1 MITNR
6 IYQWARSQPRNPA
19 VISGDVTISYAAFA
33 NAIESARVFLGGQD
47 LQLHQTAIVLSE
59 SLLDAWVFIMALRAL
74 GLNTACVQSAD
85 RVGAIGLRNVAC
97 VVIPEAEASKFASAS
112 FERLRTILVPGAL
125 FAKILTSEPPR
136 HPEQAPPFGG
146 HILFTSGT
154 TGTYKKVFLNGH
166 DEERRNMARAQAYP
180 LTKNMIYHTGN
191 LALWS
196 STGFKMPSAV
206 WHTGGC
212 VVMDSERDLYKNFF
226 RRAIDLS
233 ILTPSMLREL
243 VQSLGTGSI
252 HNGCEIL
259 VAAGFLPIELAQE
272 TTRRVTNRIGI
283 SYGATELATP
293 ALLSR
298 SCAEGDLYWLAPA
311 PNRTVRIVDENGDD
325 CPPGQQG
332 ELRIRL
338 MDIDCTSYIDDEE
351 TTTKVFRDGY
361 FCPGDMAVSR
371 ADGRIRILGR
381 TADVLNLRG
390 QKIAV
395 APIELAIQHA
405 LRVDEVC
412 LLSGLNDAGQE
423 ELVVAIQSAAKPPR
437 AALEQIVRDFPS
449 FERVRFEFFKDFPRT
464 ATATRKTQRSALRR
478 LVFPVP
484 RT

>member
-1 MITNR
+1 MITSR
-6 IYQWARSQPRNPA
+6 IYHWAHSQPASPA
-19 VISGDVTISYAAFA
+19 VIFNDEVLSYAAFA
-33 NAIESARVFLGGQD
+33 NAIESARVFLGGQG
-47 LQLHQTAIVLSE
+47 LQLYQTAIVLSE
-59 SLLDAWVFIMALRAL
+59 SLLDAWVFVMALRAL

-85 RVGAIGLRNVAC
+85 RVAAVGRRDVAC
-97 VVIPEAEASKFASAS
+97 VVIPEVEVSKFTSTS
-112 FERLRTILVPGAL
+112 LERIRTILVPGDL
-125 FAKILTSEPPR
+125 FVKILTSGPPR
-136 HPEQAPPFGG
+136 DPEQALPFGG

-166 DEERRNMARAQAYP
+166 YEDRRNVARAQAYP
-180 LTKNMIYHTGN
+180 LSKNVIYHTGN
-191 LALWS
+191 LGLWS

-212 VVMDSERDLYKNFF
+212 VVIDTRQDPFKNFF
-226 RRAIDLS
+226 HRAIDLS

-259 VAAGFLPIELAQE
+259 VAAGFLPKELAQQ
-272 TTRRVTNRIGI
+272 TARCVTNRLGI

-293 ALLSR
+293 ALFSR
-298 SCAEGDLYWLAPA
+298 KRAEGDLYWLTPA

-338 MDIDCTSYIDDEE
+338 MDIDCTSYVDDEE
-351 TTTKVFRDGY
+351 TSTKAFRDGY

-371 ADGRIRILGR
+371 ADGLIRILGR

-395 APIELAIQHA
+395 APIESAIQHA

-449 FERVRFEFFKDFPRT
+449 FERVP
-464 ATATRKTQRSALRR
+464 L
-478 LVFPVP
+478 
-484 RT
+484 

>member
-1 MITNR
+1 MITSR
-6 IYQWARSQPRNPA
+6 IYQWAHSQPANPA
-19 VISGDVTISYAAFA
+19 VIFNDEVLSYAAFA
-33 NAIESARVFLGGQD
+33 NAIESARVFLGGQG
-47 LQLHQTAIVLSE
+47 LQLHRTAIVLSE
-59 SLLDAWVFIMALRAL
+59 SLLDAWVFVMALRAL

-85 RVGAIGLRNVAC
+85 RVGAIGRRNVAC
-97 VVIPEAEASKFASAS
+97 VVIPEVEVSKFTSTS
-112 FERLRTILVPGAL
+112 LERLRRILVPGDL
-125 FAKILTSEPPR
+125 FVKILTSGPPR
-136 HPEQAPPFGG
+136 HPEQTPPFGG

-154 TGTYKKVFLNGH
+154 TGTYKRVFLHGH
-166 DEERRNMARAQAYP
+166 YEDRRNVARAEAYP

-191 LALWS
+191 LGLWS

-212 VVMDSERDLYKNFF
+212 VVIDTRRDPFKNFF

-243 VQSLGTGSI
+243 VHSRGTGSI
-252 HNGCEIL
+252 RNGCEIL
-259 VAAGFLPIELAQE
+259 VAAGFLPKELAQE
-272 TTRRVTNRIGI
+272 TARRVTNRVGI

-325 CPPGQQG
+325 CPPGRQG

-338 MDIDCTSYIDDEE
+338 MDIDCTSYVNDEE
-351 TTTKVFRDGY
+351 TSTKAFRDGY

-381 TADVLNLRG
+381 TADVLNMRG

-405 LRVDEVC
+405 LRVEEVC

-423 ELVVAIQSAAKPPR
+423 ELVVAIQSEAKPPR
-437 AALEQIVRDFPS
+437 AALERIARDFPS
-449 FERVRFEFFKDFPRT
+449 FERVRFEFFKNFPRT